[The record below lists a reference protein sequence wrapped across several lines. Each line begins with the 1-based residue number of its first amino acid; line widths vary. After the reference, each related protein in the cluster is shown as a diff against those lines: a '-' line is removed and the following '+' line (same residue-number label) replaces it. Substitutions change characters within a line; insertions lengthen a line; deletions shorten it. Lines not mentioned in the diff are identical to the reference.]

1 RNPKTATTKKS
12 RAVAQTM
19 VLGFLILLTPGAY
32 ASGPMRV
39 SLNQTTTRPVLLSF
53 TQAALLGTF
62 QRLFYE
68 GHHDTRVASRLAK
81 ETPPKHR
88 LRTDGPTDA

>member
-1 RNPKTATTKKS
+1 
-12 RAVAQTM
+12 
-19 VLGFLILLTPGAY
+19 
-32 ASGPMRV
+32 MRV

-81 ETPPKHR
+81 ETPQNTDCGLMVQPTHELDRGWLRITR
-88 LRTDGPTDA
+88 LYTHSHCRSQA